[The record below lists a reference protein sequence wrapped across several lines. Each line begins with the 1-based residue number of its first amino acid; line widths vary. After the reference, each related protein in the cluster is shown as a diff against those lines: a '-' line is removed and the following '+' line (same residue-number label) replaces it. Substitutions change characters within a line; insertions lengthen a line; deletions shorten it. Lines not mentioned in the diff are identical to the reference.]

1 VPALTLVVGNKN
13 YSSWSLRPWL
23 ALRQARIDFAE
34 IVVPLY
40 QAESK
45 AVLLRHSPAGKV
57 PVLKHDGRRVW
68 DSLAIM
74 EYLAETFPAAGLWPE
89 DAAARALARCI
100 AAGMHAGFAALRAGM
115 PMNLREHLPG
125 KKRSAAVDADI
136 ARVTAIWRD
145 CRTRFGQRGP
155 FLFGTFTAADAM
167 YAPIAARFRIY
178 GVALEPTCRAYADA
192 VLALPAFQEW
202 QAAAQEEPW
211 AITRFDR
218 PAAAPP
224 T

>member
-1 VPALTLVVGNKN
+1 MTMTLVVGNKN

-23 ALRQARIDFAE
+23 ALRQAQIDFDE

-100 AAGMHAGFAALRAGM
+100 SAEMHAGFAALRAGM
-115 PMNLREHLPG
+115 AMNLREHLPG
-125 KKRSAAVDADI
+125 RRRSAAVDADI
-136 ARVTAIWRD
+136 ARITAIWRD
-145 CRTRFGQRGP
+145 CRLRFGEGGP

-167 YAPIAARFRIY
+167 YAPVATRFRTY
-178 GVALEPTCRAYADA
+178 GVDLNPTCRAYADA

-211 AITRFDR
+211 VITRFSS
-218 PAAAPP
+218 PAPASTP
-224 T
+224 